1 MTVEVR
7 VERIRG
13 LIDKI
18 RMYNHLVVENSLEST
33 TLEDMQSNVESICDE
48 IKAEAD
54 QIKTEIDQWT

>member
-1 MTVEVR
+1 MTIEIR

-18 RMYNHLVVENSLEST
+18 RRYNRLVVEDSLEPT
-33 TLEDMQSNVESICDE
+33 TLEDMEGNVDTLCDE

-54 QIKTEIDQWT
+54 QIKVEAGQWT